1 MVQPTEEKAQEDLLN
16 VYKYLRGGTRG
27 NEHELKYLKCPLGT
41 REIFFFNS
49 EGGQTLKQVAQ
60 RTCAASI
67 CGDTQNPTGHGS
79 WQAAWV
85 DSA

>member
-41 REIFFFNS
+41 REIFFF
-49 EGGQTLKQVAQ
+49 LIVRVVK
-60 RTCAASI
+60 
-67 CGDTQNPTGHGS
+67 H
-79 WQAAWV
+79 
-85 DSA
+85 